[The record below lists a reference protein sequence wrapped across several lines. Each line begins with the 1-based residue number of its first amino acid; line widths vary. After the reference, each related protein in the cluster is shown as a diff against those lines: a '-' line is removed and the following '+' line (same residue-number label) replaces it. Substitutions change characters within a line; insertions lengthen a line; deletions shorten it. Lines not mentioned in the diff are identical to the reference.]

1 MKDKKK
7 VIMNLRTF
15 RNLCG
20 VHLFCQF
27 HSDPVDEYNGDKQMF
42 MQRHLPMLLYGL
54 WTNACI
60 NSNDTRS

>member
-54 WTNACI
+54 
-60 NSNDTRS
+60 